1 MYEVVISVNESLRV
15 NIMYAC
21 VTRLLFLIKHL
32 YSINVWFGEDKRTN
46 FIKIEVQKRSDYV
59 SKFY

>member
-1 MYEVVISVNESLRV
+1 MYV
-15 NIMYAC
+15 C

-32 YSINVWFGEDKRTN
+32 YSINVWFGEDQRTN
-46 FIKIEVQKRSDYV
+46 IIKIEVQKRSDYV